1 MSTLQLLVVDITNLA
16 VEAKRRNNEVK
27 AACDVALARLKPH
40 ESALQ
45 LDNGLPL
52 NDTEC
57 RDVAAPFILSLLSG
71 NVKLATL
78 SVPVLQRLIN
88 AHFVP
93 SGQIESMLDSLGDA
107 ANLSIDIQL
116 RTLQCM
122 PSVMQAYRD
131 ALQGDLLRKLLAIC
145 SGMTANNKSTVVI
158 NTALATLQQLFSA
171 IYDRVPSPS
180 GQIEHN
186 VTIDEDQVV
195 SIDLHSLEAFKIF
208 DDLCKLASQE
218 EPIYLPP
225 TMRINTLAVF
235 ELLENIVANHKPLF
249 QTQQEFGYLLRQKL
263 VPLLLKALNKSSTE
277 GGKVSFQT
285 AIRTMRII
293 QVLICL
299 DLLEVIELESEVI
312 LSYLNHF
319 LSEALSGNR
328 TTKTDEGKRSNG
340 VWEYMVLEVYRHIF
354 QDFDLIRK
362 VFLKFDAGEN
372 SKRLLQELISTLST
386 YIQHD
391 ARIRQT
397 KGLRPLE
404 SSESALNS
412 SAISRHSNLK
422 ISILDHLDKAEPPSN
437 IPPTYAGF
445 LILHILTTL
454 CEGISRFVTSL
465 SNQKQDP
472 KSIEADVEF
481 ISMFIEVG
489 HANFLTLFGT
499 LLYTSM
505 DNESFHGIIRA
516 IQKYTHTTGLLG
528 LGDLRDGLLLLISA
542 AIIDNVELPHERGEA
557 DQDLRADESGILSLS
572 ESIAES
578 LGIQEKQVDTSAVIL
593 GAGKFNSRNVTC
605 FRALVNLAVSLG
617 STLDSSWKIIWIT
630 FQWCDYF
637 INGPETQRTNSGKV
651 KTPEVLNPALS
662 ISDRNN
668 VENSKKKFLDSIN
681 EYQQNSFH
689 SLIKSLTELSQPKDH
704 SSEPLKIC
712 PHNQTFFMNQLVVIA
727 AINPIKF
734 LIEEDDAWILINHF
748 FTGEIALRDNS
759 FGLRIYAVQKFNFF
773 VQNTTIE
780 GLQSSDKSINGM
792 TATKSLE
799 ALMGVLERMYK
810 SGQTLEL
817 LVMNCETE
825 IRLLILTA
833 LHQMI
838 DKYDTYYQN
847 SWDIV
852 FKIVNSSFS
861 INGAIVHGKGDRL
874 RLLLSSSFET
884 LKLILDEFIF
894 SLPFDQVKILIDTL
908 FNFSKQEVD
917 LNILFSAV
925 SYFWLVGDSIKK
937 KVTESSEQKPTDV
950 SLTGEADL
958 SAAIEDSTDYTLL
971 DVYLLLTLSKISHD
985 SRAQVRDGAIQ
996 TFFQIVDV
1004 HGALFTLGYWN
1015 IIYELLL
1022 PKFLKLELQLDDA
1035 NFDKKDWIESLDLML
1050 SGLVSLYLSFFIDSE
1065 HSIRYWKGLIDYF
1078 GLLLSLKWIDLNVL
1092 VFKCLKDCLIPLQ
1105 SNDSQSKQKICDMLF
1120 EFWLTVPIEYD
1131 FLNPLFQDSLTK
1143 LMHCFPSLY
1152 SVVEGRLTIDDAQS
1166 ILNKFNS
1173 CARYPV
1179 LPESYSDEAKPSML
1193 QQAVL
1198 DNLRAFKG
1206 TSAAVKSIIMQ
1217 QLAGIVVLPFAVRTR
1232 IEEKIGSKLQGK
1244 HLKTPTFVA
1253 ISALALNLLGDRLRE
1268 FKEFA
1273 ILIEDKGVIK
1283 ILRSLLEVVE
1293 AKFDG
1298 IIKGSSTRAWTE
1310 ANTILR
1316 FVIVKIVENDRQGN
1330 PKAMSADLWGLML
1343 AAIKLSLHTHDL
1355 QYEYFNIEQYHAL
1368 VDLVLPRLKRDSVHV
1383 DFVQDFIEEV
1393 YNCSFVYAINDTEAT
1408 MVLGSGTINDFT
1420 AKLSTFDFDQLFG
1433 TTEPLEI
1440 VPSKLTARTCLAEL
1454 IRFASSPQ
1462 VSTTLN
1468 EKSLS
1473 YFVCRLLFSLRRFIA
1488 DESLLNKAPLPWVQR
1503 EELLTIL
1510 KGIIEVLANLRHSSQ
1525 SHEMLKL
1532 QPLLVKCVPYSTRIK
1547 GLSELIEKAMLSMKN
1562 HL

>member
-16 VEAKRRNNEVK
+16 VEAKRRNSEVK
-27 AACDVALARLKPH
+27 AACDVALNCLKPH

-45 LDNGLPL
+45 LDDRLPL

-57 RDVAAPFILSLLSG
+57 HDVAVPFILSLLSG

-93 SGQIESMLDSLGDA
+93 SGQIEPMLASLGDA

-122 PSVMQAYRD
+122 PSVMQVYRD
-131 ALQGDLLRKLLAIC
+131 ALQGDLLLKLLAIC

-171 IYDRVPSPS
+171 IYDRVASPS
-180 GQIEHN
+180 APGEHN

-195 SIDLHSLEAFKIF
+195 GIDLNSLEAFKIF

-218 EPIYLPP
+218 KPIYLPP
-225 TMRINTLAVF
+225 TMRINALAVF

-249 QTQQEFGYLLRQKL
+249 QTHQEFGYLLRQKL

-277 GGKVSFQT
+277 GGKASFQT
-285 AIRTMRII
+285 AVRVMRII

-299 DLLEVIELESEVI
+299 DLLEVIEFESEVI

-319 LSEALSGNR
+319 LSEAPSENR
-328 TTKTDEGKRSNG
+328 ISNPDEGKRSNG

-362 VFLKFDAGEN
+362 VFQKFDAVEN
-372 SKRLLQELISTLST
+372 SENLMQELISKLST

-391 ARIRQT
+391 TRIRQT
-397 KGLRPLE
+397 NALRPLE

-445 LILHILTTL
+445 LVLHILMTL

-481 ISMFIEVG
+481 ISMFIEAS
-489 HANFLTLFGT
+489 HANLLALFGT
-499 LLYTSM
+499 LLYTIM
-505 DNESFHGIIRA
+505 DNECFHGLIRA
-516 IQKYTHTTGLLG
+516 MQKYTHTTGLLG
-528 LGDLRDGLLLLISA
+528 LGELRDGLLLLISA
-542 AIIDNVELPHERGEA
+542 AIIDNVEQPHDRSET
-557 DQDLRADESGILSLS
+557 DQDLRADEGGIMSLG

-578 LGIQEKQVDTSAVIL
+578 LGIQEKQVDTYAVHL
-593 GAGKFNSRNVTC
+593 GPGKFNSRNVTC

-617 STLDSSWKIIWIT
+617 STLESSWRIIWIT

-637 INGPETQRTNSGKV
+637 INCPETQRTNSGKV
-651 KTPEVLNPALS
+651 KTPEDLSPGLS

-668 VENSKKKFLDSIN
+668 IENSKKKFFDSIN
-681 EYQQNSFH
+681 DYQQNSFH
-689 SLIKSLTELSQPKDH
+689 SLVKSLTELSQPKGQ
-704 SSEPLKIC
+704 SSNPLKVC
-712 PHNQTFFMNQLVVIA
+712 PHNQTFFMNQIVIIA

-734 LIEEDDAWILINHF
+734 LIEKDDTWVLINQF
-748 FTGEIALRDNS
+748 FTGEIALRDNP
-759 FGLRIYAVQKFNFF
+759 FGLRIYAVQKFISI

-780 GLQSSDKSINGM
+780 GFQSNVKSINGA

-825 IRLLILTA
+825 IRLLVLTA

-861 INGAIVHGKGDRL
+861 IDGAIVYGKGDQL

-908 FNFSKQEVD
+908 YNFSKQEID

-937 KVTESSEQKPTDV
+937 KVTESSEQAPADV
-950 SLTGEADL
+950 SLTEEADL
-958 SAAIEDSTDYTLL
+958 SAAIEQSTDYTLL

-1004 HGALFTLGYWN
+1004 HGALFTLRYWN
-1015 IIYELLL
+1015 MIYELLL
-1022 PKFLKLELQLDDA
+1022 PKFLELKLQLDDA
-1035 NFDKKDWIESLDLML
+1035 GFDKKEWIESLDLML

-1065 HSIRYWKGLIDYF
+1065 HSIRYWKRLIDYF
-1078 GLLLSLKWIDLNVL
+1078 GLLLRLKWIDLNVL
-1092 VFKCLKDCLIPLQ
+1092 VFKCLRDCLIPLQ
-1105 SNDSQSKQKICDMLF
+1105 SNDSQSKQDICDMLF

-1131 FLNPLFQDSLTK
+1131 FSNPLFQDSLTK

-1166 ILNKFNS
+1166 ILNKLNS

-1179 LPESYSDEAKPSML
+1179 LQESYSDEDKPSML

-1217 QLAGIVVLPFAVRTR
+1217 QLASIVVLPFAVRTR

-1253 ISALALNLLGDRLRE
+1253 ISALALNLLGERLRE
-1268 FKEFA
+1268 FNDFV
-1273 ILIEDKGVIK
+1273 ILIEDNGVIK
-1283 ILRSLLEVVE
+1283 ILKSLLEVVE

-1298 IIKGSSTRAWTE
+1298 VIKGSSTRAWIE

-1316 FVIVKIVENDRQGN
+1316 MVIVKIVENDKQGSTESI
-1330 PKAMSADLWGLML
+1330 SADLWGMML
-1343 AAIKLSLHTHDL
+1343 AAIKLSFHTHDL
-1355 QYEYFNIEQYHAL
+1355 QYECFNIEQYHTL
-1368 VDLVLPRLKRDSVHV
+1368 VDLVLPRLKRESVHV
-1383 DFVQDFIEEV
+1383 GFVLDFIEEV
-1393 YNCSFVYAINDTEAT
+1393 YNCSFIFAINDMEAT
-1408 MVLGSGTINDFT
+1408 LVLGSGAIEDFT
-1420 AKLSTFDFDQLFG
+1420 AILATLDFDQLFG
-1433 TTEPLEI
+1433 TSEPLVI

-1473 YFVCRLLFSLRRFIA
+1473 YFVCRLAFSLRRFVA
-1488 DESLLNKAPLPWVQR
+1488 DESLLNKAPLPFVQR
-1503 EELLTIL
+1503 EEILTIL
-1510 KGIIEVLANLRHSSQ
+1510 RGIIEVLANLRLPNQSQ
-1525 SHEMLKL
+1525 EMLKL
-1532 QPLLVKCVPYSTRIK
+1532 QPLLVRCVPYSARIK
-1547 GLSELIEKAMLSMKN
+1547 GLSELLEKAMLSLK
-1562 HL
+1562 